1 MACEE
6 YFWVD
11 KTNVLCDNKE
21 LQKILHVRQQKP
33 LRKRGTFANHVNSS
47 IYANKH
53 STT

>member
-33 LRKRGTFANHVNSS
+33 L
-47 IYANKH
+47 
-53 STT
+53 